1 VTDLGDG
8 AADILLVGEID
19 LDVILRSGR
28 PGTIVGEGLP
38 GTGDDA
44 PSLTREALD
53 GRMADAAAGAGQDKS
68 LSGFR
73 GLAGFGLGHERS
85 FALYVDKESRSD
97 E

>member
-1 VTDLGDG
+1 
-8 AADILLVGEID
+8 
-19 LDVILRSGR
+19 
-28 PGTIVGEGLP
+28 
-38 GTGDDA
+38 
-44 PSLTREALD
+44 
-53 GRMADAAAGAGQDKS
+53 MADAAAGAGQDKS